1 MTAEYTFL
9 TAEASRLLSF
19 MFYNPEE
26 TFFAEPDIV
35 VALSVTLSKLNS
47 EMAEDAARLLRML
60 AETDRKELMLDYSA
74 LFVGPFQLQAPPYG
88 SVHLDRN
95 KRLNDESTEVVAGI
109 YRSFGLEVEG
119 SMKEPADHIAIELE
133 FIYSAFIIFANM
145 KAENKDTAELEKLYA
160 LFYNR
165 YFMPFAK
172 QLADMMQKNA
182 ATEFYRTLSRLL
194 LKFSEFINKQSAAP
208 YTA

>member
-208 YTA
+208 YTI